1 MMTRR
6 FLLAAVA
13 VTAGAS
19 LLPAPLA
26 AQAAPAIVP
35 AAPLPA
41 WCVGTSDEFNW
52 SVIRAATAEEAILE
66 WRQEASG
73 LSACAC
79 APGEEGDCEFCRTGD
94 TDAVRTPSIDTI
106 PDPKPGDWIR
116 AGLGAYCARC
126 NNEAFAEGGA
136 IGLGDEA
143 ICEDCIEPEDWKDA
157 DPARYAEL
165 MADAEEAA

>member
-6 FLLAAVA
+6 FLLAAAA

-19 LLPAPLA
+19 ALPAPLA
-26 AQAAPAIVP
+26 AQAAPVVAP
-35 AAPLPA
+35 PAPLPA
-41 WCVGTSDEFNW
+41 WCVGTPDKFNW
-52 SVIRAATAEEAILE
+52 QVIRAATAEDAILE

-79 APGEEGDCEFCRTGD
+79 LPGGEGECEFCWHSD
-94 TDAVRTPSIDTI
+94 LDAIRAPSIDTI

-116 AGLGAYCARC
+116 AGMGAYCARC
-126 NNEAFAEGGA
+126 DNEAFAEGGA
-136 IGLGDEA
+136 IALGDDA
-143 ICEDCIEPEDWKDA
+143 ICEDCIDPEDWKDA

-165 MADAEEAA
+165 MADAEEVA

>member
-6 FLLAAVA
+6 FLLAAAA

-19 LLPAPLA
+19 ALPAPLA
-26 AQAAPAIVP
+26 VESAPAIVP
-35 AAPLPA
+35 PAPLPA
-41 WCVGTSDEFNW
+41 WCVGTPDQFNW
-52 SVIRAATAEEAILE
+52 RVIRAPTAEDAILE

-73 LSACAC
+73 LSGCEC
-79 APGEEGDCEFCRTGD
+79 EPGQEFGCEFCATYD
-94 TDAVRTPSIDTI
+94 TEAVRTPSIDTI

-126 NNEAFAEGGA
+126 DNEAFAEGGA
-136 IGLGDEA
+136 VALGDEV
-143 ICEDCIEPEDWKDA
+143 ICEDCIEIDDWKTV

-165 MADAEEAA
+165 MADADEVA